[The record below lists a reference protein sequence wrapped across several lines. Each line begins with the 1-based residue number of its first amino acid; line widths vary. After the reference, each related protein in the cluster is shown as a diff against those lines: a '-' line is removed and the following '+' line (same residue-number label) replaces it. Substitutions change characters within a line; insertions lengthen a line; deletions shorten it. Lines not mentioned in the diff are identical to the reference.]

1 MKKVVN
7 LPSNLQFE
15 IMKKVFKKLA
25 KWDQKTI
32 EWGKSKGM
40 TEYQVGIA
48 RIVVVAVVVAV
59 VL

>member
-1 MKKVVN
+1 
-7 LPSNLQFE
+7 
-15 IMKKVFKKLA
+15 MKKVFKKLA